1 LYKKLDEFGQNHT
14 KSIKDAVLH
23 QGKYMA
29 LKLAEARKQS
39 TPTDSDTLLAQ
50 QHESHAGTSTL
61 TQSSQ
66 TASTGKQSLTDADN
80 GRKITFDNLDYHQE
94 VHHMTEEH
102 QNIDNTMS
110 RP

>member
-50 QHESHAGTSTL
+50 QDESHAGTSL
-61 TQSSQ
+61 RALLFFPPLARPFYSS
-66 TASTGKQSLTDADN
+66 
-80 GRKITFDNLDYHQE
+80 RKECCHS
-94 VHHMTEEH
+94 MG
-102 QNIDNTMS
+102 
-110 RP
+110 